1 MVGSRLWPHFE
12 SQEVMWWRCGGD
24 SEFEGKKLVAHRAE
38 RESRGGRGQ
47 CNGAHRL
54 GVCYAIMSR

>member
-1 MVGSRLWPHFE
+1 
-12 SQEVMWWRCGGD
+12 MWWRCGGD